1 MSPQA
6 VEGLASVRRTLYHDI
21 QATIRVQMWLP
32 PEELAPSPSKRLVQL
47 KPNLTL
53 PPKSFEIT
61 R

>member
-6 VEGLASVRRTLYHDI
+6 MEGLASVRRTLYHDI

-47 KPNLTL
+47 KPNLT
-53 PPKSFEIT
+53 
-61 R
+61 